1 MQFGHWTNLEG
12 TLYTMI
18 AVLQTDPGLGK
29 LVLFLR
35 LFFCWKKCTTPWYIP
50 KTNRIHGTGVYLPT
64 FCRFFRKGI
73 DKYTM
78 PYTDPIRKNELR
90 QKTSV

>member
-1 MQFGHWTNLEG
+1 
-12 TLYTMI
+12 MI

-35 LFFCWKKCTTPWYIP
+35 LFFVGKNVQLLGISQKPM
-50 KTNRIHGTGVYLPT
+50 IHGTGVYLPT